1 MKTIEIIGYKRA
13 NLGKTESKRLRAE
26 GNVPCVVYGGPDEQ
40 IHFHSPMILFRDL
53 VYTNEARFVNLNIE
67 GVEKRCILKDI
78 QFHPVNEIILHADF
92 YELKAGKIVKMDI
105 PVRMNGTAPGIQKG
119 GKLVVKVRKLAVQ
132 ALPKDMPEYIEVN
145 VEKLDLGK
153 SVKVGE
159 VETNNFEIMNSP
171 LVTIASV
178 EVPRSLRGADGE
190 EEDEDEDGEESTE
203 GASAEAES

>member
-26 GNVPCVVYGGPDEQ
+26 GSVPCVVYGGGDQ

-53 VYTNEARFVNLNIE
+53 VYTNEARFVHLNIE
-67 GVEKRCILKDI
+67 GVEKKCILKDI
-78 QFHPVNEIILHADF
+78 QFHPVNETILHADF
-92 YELKAGKIVKMDI
+92 FELDEKKIVKMEI

-119 GKLVVKVRKLAVQ
+119 GKLLIKVRKLIVQ

-145 VEKLDLGK
+145 VDKLDLGK

-159 VETNNFEIMNSP
+159 VETNNFEIMNSR

-178 EVPRSLRGADGE
+178 EVPRSLRGKGEDG
-190 EEDEDEDGEESTE
+190 EDEDEDGEESTE
-203 GASAEAES
+203 GGSGEAES

>member
-26 GNVPCVVYGGPDEQ
+26 GHVPCVVYGAGEQ
-40 IHFHSPMILFRDL
+40 IHFYSPMILFRDL
-53 VYTNEARFVNLNIE
+53 VYTNEARFVQLNIE
-67 GVEKRCILKDI
+67 GVEKKCILKDI

-92 YELKAGKIVKMDI
+92 YELNDKKTVKMDI

-119 GKLVVKVRKLAVQ
+119 GKLLIKVRKLIVQ
-132 ALPKDMPEYIEVN
+132 ALPQDMPEYIEVN
-145 VEKLDLGK
+145 IDKLDLGK

-159 VETNNFEIMNSP
+159 VVTDNFEIMNSP

-178 EVPRSLRGADGE
+178 EIPRSLRGKGGDEGG
-190 EEDEDEDGEESTE
+190 EDEDDESADGGE
-203 GASAEAES
+203 EAES

>member
-26 GNVPCVVYGGPDEQ
+26 GNVPCVVYGSGEQ
-40 IHFHSPMILFRDL
+40 IHFYSPMILFRDL
-53 VYTNEARFVNLNIE
+53 VYTNEARFVQLNIE

-92 YELKAGKIVKMDI
+92 FELTAKKIVKMEI
-105 PVRMNGTAPGIQKG
+105 PVRMNGTPPGIQKG
-119 GKLVVKVRKLAVQ
+119 GKLVVKVRKLIVQ
-132 ALPKDMPEYIEVN
+132 ALPMDMPEYIEVN

-178 EVPRSLRGADGE
+178 EVPRSLRGKD
-190 EEDEDEDGEESTE
+190 EDEEGDEEDGEESTE
-203 GASAEAES
+203 EASTEAES